1 VASYL
6 NRRAT
11 RSLGDKLVK
20 DLRRQGPAVIEGE
33 RRELS
38 S

>member
-11 RSLGDKLVK
+11 RSLGDKLQK
-20 DLRRQGPAVIEGE
+20 DLRKSHRRQLPG
-33 RRELS
+33 S
-38 S
+38 